1 MKGVCDNPGI
11 VSFTCDSFGFGAPVN
26 NNKNEICK
34 TRLLRRPHARL
45 NGACTGLQD
54 LFMLHLKF
62 FERGFLDG
70 SYAICSRIFTLLNMD
85 STRFGRSLQCSLF
98 TSSKT
103 SHHESDLSSDSPR
116 E

>member
-1 MKGVCDNPGI
+1 MILLASVHLLTTTRMKSVKQGCCD
-11 VSFTCDSFGFGAPVN
+11 D
-26 NNKNEICK
+26 
-34 TRLLRRPHARL
+34 LMQ
-45 NGACTGLQD
+45 GLTELVQD
-54 LFMLHLKF
+54 LFILHLKF